1 MATFK
6 YLDYSFFKSGE
17 YKNLASNID
26 FLSELMVDKLIDR
39 ELNNIFFT
47 SVSNSNN
54 GRFMPLVSGRAAL
67 LLALELLNLPDRS
80 EVLILGH
87 TCVEVYHAIT
97 CKNLIPIVVD
107 IDINTLGFVEEDLIN
122 KTNTNTKVIIIQ
134 HHLGVPCND
143 SIFDWARLKGLFIIE
158 DCCLT
163 FGSFNNDMIVG
174 VKGDMSI
181 FSFGKSKPI
190 NCYIGGLIWVSPP
203 YIDLLDNS
211 VISNLPAAK
220 LLPMKLFFKLEV
232 NAYNS
237 DNYLLKIFILNILK
251 YGFRKV
257 GIHDHID
264 SVKND
269 KNSVKLMPL
278 YFKRILLC
286 NLIYF
291 PQWRTRIVL
300 IKNKLLEYLRFN
312 NLIDKLPDV
321 YFNKSLDIVSHR
333 LIILNYDH
341 RLYQNEL
348 LDRCDSKKLFYSNPV
363 DGLNFPHDH
372 NIQNCRNSIN
382 LSKRMLQIPLT
393 TDLLQ
398 YLNQKR

>member
-1 MATFK
+1 VATFK

-17 YKNLASNID
+17 YKNFASNID
-26 FLSELMVDKLIDR
+26 LLSELMVDKLIDR
-39 ELNNIFFT
+39 ELNKIFFN
-47 SVSNSNN
+47 SVPNSKN
-54 GRFMPLVSGRAAL
+54 GKFITLVSGRASL
-67 LLALELLNLPDRS
+67 LLALQLLNLADRS

-107 IDINTLGFVEEDLIN
+107 IDINTLGFDVQDLNN

-163 FGSFNNDMIVG
+163 FGSFNNDTIVG
-174 VKGDMSI
+174 VKGDISI

-190 NCYIGGLIWVSPP
+190 NCYVGGLIWVSST
-203 YIDLLDNS
+203 YIDLLDNT
-211 VISNLPAAK
+211 VISSLPTAK
-220 LLPMKLFFKLEV
+220 ILPMKVFFKLEV

-237 DNYLLKIFILNILK
+237 NNYLFKIFVLNISK
-251 YGFRKV
+251 YVFRKL

-286 NLIYF
+286 NLLHF
-291 PQWRTRIVL
+291 PQWRTRLVL
-300 IKNKLLEYLRFN
+300 IKNKLLEYLRSN

-333 LIILNYDH
+333 LIILDYDH

-348 LDRCDSKKLFYSNPV
+348 LGFCDSKKLFYSNPV
-363 DGLNFPHDH
+363 DGLNMPHDH
-372 NIQNCRNSIN
+372 IIQNCRNSIN

-398 YLNQKR
+398 YLN